1 MMRKLTEEAH
11 RQGMKVWAHTSLQ
24 AAKPSDVVAADPDS
38 MIHIEMMIYELFDSA
53 DEVDKRRGEQ
63 SIDYSKLKVDDPAIV
78 KVFKEMAEKN
88 VILDATLITE
98 KRLEHGER
106 WFQYNADLLRLAHKM
121 GVPVS
126 TGTDNLGGPHEHYLP
141 TLFEEIESIV
151 EFSGFTPLEA
161 ITSATLIGA
170 KSIGIEKTHGT
181 LEVGKKANMVILKAD
196 PSKNIHNIREIKV
209 VIKNGKFYERA
220 LYTPIQAHS
229 HE

>member
-1 MMRKLTEEAH
+1 
-11 RQGMKVWAHTSLQ
+11 
-24 AAKPSDVVAADPDS
+24 
-38 MIHIEMMIYELFDSA
+38 
-53 DEVDKRRGEQ
+53 
-63 SIDYSKLKVDDPAIV
+63 
-78 KVFKEMAEKN
+78 MAEKN

-98 KRLEHGER
+98 KRLEHGEG
-106 WFQYNADLLRLAHKM
+106 WFQYNADLLRLAHKL

-126 TGTDNLGGPHEHYLP
+126 TGTDNMGSPNEHYLP
-141 TLFEEIESIV
+141 TLLEEIEGIV

-170 KSIGIEKTHGT
+170 KSIGIEKTYGT

-209 VIKNGKFYERA
+209 VIKNGKFYERS
-220 LYTPIQAHS
+220 LYTPIEAHS